1 MIEIEGGITMIEREI
16 GEGKDVETTKTRGSG
31 EGKDGEMIGIREE
44 ERKIE
49 SVTTVA
55 KWDTLRPIVGAL
67 KDAVTKRGGHTD
79 KRSSPPWPTIEIAQK
94 EGTCTKGPG
103 RRPSVPAVLRQR
115 VDHPGLR

>member
-1 MIEIEGGITMIEREI
+1 VIEIEGGITMIERES

-67 KDAVTKRGGHTD
+67 KDAVTKRVAGTQTSALLLPVAD
-79 KRSSPPWPTIEIAQK
+79 DRDRPPERGNMD
-94 EGTCTKGPG
+94 EGTGTKT
-103 RRPSVPAVLRQR
+103 
-115 VDHPGLR
+115 